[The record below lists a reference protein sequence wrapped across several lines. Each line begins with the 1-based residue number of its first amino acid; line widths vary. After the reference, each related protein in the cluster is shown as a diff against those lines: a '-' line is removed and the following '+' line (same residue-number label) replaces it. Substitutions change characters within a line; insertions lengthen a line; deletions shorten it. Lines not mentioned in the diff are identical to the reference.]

1 MSDNKPVPNATVDM
15 LFDVAKA
22 LETRIDYN
30 FNSMIQLS
38 LLVEYLYEQ
47 LDELNIKI
55 PMDETFEKFQKQRLE
70 EIQNN
75 FDSAMEEAKLKAT
88 EENLKNSNVK
98 LEDD

>member
-88 EENLKNSNVK
+88 EENLKNSNIK

>member
-1 MSDNKPVPNATVDM
+1 MSENKEIPNATVDM

-38 LLVEYLYEQ
+38 LLVEHLYEQ
-47 LDELNIKI
+47 LDELDIKI
-55 PMDETFEKFQKQRLE
+55 PMGETFEKFQKQRLQ

-88 EENLKNSNVK
+88 EENLKNSDVK

>member
-1 MSDNKPVPNATVDM
+1 MSENKEIPNATVDM

-47 LDELNIKI
+47 LDNLDIKI
-55 PMDETFEKFQKQRLE
+55 PMGEAFENFQKQRLE
-70 EIQNN
+70 EIQKN
-75 FDSAMEEAKLKAT
+75 FDSAMEEAKIKAT